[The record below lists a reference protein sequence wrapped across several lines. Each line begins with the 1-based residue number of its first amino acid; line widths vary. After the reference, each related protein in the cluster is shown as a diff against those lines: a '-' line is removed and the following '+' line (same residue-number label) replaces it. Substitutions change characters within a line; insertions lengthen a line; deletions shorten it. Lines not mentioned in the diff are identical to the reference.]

1 MAFRSGDAGGR
12 MSALGAAVGKAVG
25 AIGGPQVAAVVL
37 AGGLVVGGLAGGVI
51 VRGGGASGPG
61 APTTAKLSI
70 YPCPGA
76 GPVLATVGSGQ
87 QFLVTGR
94 LADGSWVRIYWPLP
108 DRSEAWIKSA
118 PLQYQGTLDSVP
130 VVTCAP
136 VVAPLAIVA
145 PSESQT
151 PTEDNSPSPPPSS
164 APTSTPRNGG
174 PSLARLAASP
184 GTIAG
189 GPQRYCQNT
198 ARTATFTVKAT
209 DADTVKSVVLSFR
222 EPNAN
227 AFATKPMTKVSGDTW
242 QATLGTDVDGIT
254 GAGTIRYFVSA
265 TDANASPKSSRLPAA
280 GFRTIDVAGCAN
292 QGPTLASLRVSPG
305 TVHTNPGACQSSPQ
319 TATISVNATDV
330 DQLSAVTLFYRLPG
344 DGTFRKQAMA
354 SNGDRWSAKV
364 TPNNQKPNADGRA
377 SFYVSA
383 TDKTGKS
390 SKTGTSTFSVNR
402 CNYPADFGTVNWDT
416 NQACDSATT
425 AFASING
432 AFDRDGLT
440 GSSAK
445 VVYSYTPKGGSRKTA
460 TRSIAQTQVIG
471 DKHYYS
477 GQITLKGLAAGSSIS
492 FHVTLTD
499 KYGHT
504 DKDLNP
510 NEVFT
515 ITPSSTC

>member
-1 MAFRSGDAGGR
+1 

-37 AGGLVVGGLAGGVI
+37 AGGLVVGGLAGGII
-51 VRGGGASGPG
+51 VRGGGTSGAG
-61 APTTAKLSI
+61 AQTTAKLSI

-76 GPVLATVGSGQ
+76 GPLLATVGSGQ
-87 QFLVTGR
+87 QFLVTGK

-164 APTSTPRNGG
+164 APTSAPRNGG

-242 QATLGTDVDGIT
+242 QASLGTDADGIT

-265 TDANASPKSSRLPAA
+265 TDASATPKSSRLPAA

-305 TVHTNPGACQSSPQ
+305 TVHTNTGACPSSAAA
-319 TATISVNATDV
+319 ATVSVNATDP

-390 SKTGTSTFSVNR
+390 SKTGTSSFNVDRCDYEATFNNDSLNGGLYIFCPPQTTSVNFRWDFSVSD
-402 CNYPADFGTVNWDT
+402 PDGVGGVVS
-416 NQACDSATT
+416 SATLT
-425 AFASING
+425 YRVVNSSNGKVKTGTKTVKVTDQRFSILSGAIDGNG
-432 AFDRDGLT
+432 FFGVNT
-440 GSSAK
+440 
-445 VVYSYTPKGGSRKTA
+445 
-460 TRSIAQTQVIG
+460 
-471 DKHYYS
+471 
-477 GQITLKGLAAGSSIS
+477 
-492 FHVTLTD
+492 VTW
-499 KYGHT
+499 
-504 DKDLNP
+504 
-510 NEVFT
+510 T
-515 ITPSSTC
+515 ITTTDRYGGKSSQSRQGKAQISVC